1 MKMKEKEMELIRIL
15 MNEKRGEQMVVLK
28 EKEGK
33 RTLPIIIGIPE
44 ASAIKLKISGIRT
57 PRPMT
62 HDLLKNTIEQLG
74 ASLKKVIIDRLQ
86 ENTFYAKLVL
96 QDGKSKEIVVD
107 ARPSDSIAVALRAGC
122 PIFASEDLLNQVG
135 TMESL

>member
-1 MKMKEKEMELIRIL
+1 MIEMELIRIL
-15 MNEKRGEQMVVLK
+15 MNEKRGEQMVVLR
-28 EKEGK
+28 EKAGK

-74 ASLKKVIIDRLQ
+74 ATLKEVIIDRLQ

-96 QDGKSKEIVVD
+96 NGTRDKAVVVD
-107 ARPSDSIAVALRAGC
+107 ARPSDSIALALRAGC
-122 PIFASEDLLNQVG
+122 PIFATENLLNQVG
-135 TMESL
+135 TLDGS

>member
-1 MKMKEKEMELIRIL
+1 MIQMELVRIV
-15 MNEKRGEQMVVLK
+15 MNERRGEQMVVLK

-44 ASAIKLKISGIRT
+44 ASAIKLKISRIQP

-74 ASLKKVIIDRLQ
+74 ATLKKVIIDRLR

-96 QDGKSKEIVVD
+96 NDTQGREVIVD
-107 ARPSDSIAVALRAGC
+107 ARPSDSIALALRTDC
-122 PIFASEDLLNQVG
+122 PIFTTENLLNQVG
-135 TMESL
+135 ALEGS

>member
-1 MKMKEKEMELIRIL
+1 MELVRIV
-15 MNEKRGEQMVVLK
+15 MNERRGEQMVVLK

-44 ASAIKLKISGIRT
+44 ASAIKLKISGIQP

-74 ASLKKVIIDRLQ
+74 ATLKKVIIDRLR

-96 QDGKSKEIVVD
+96 NDTQGREVIVD
-107 ARPSDSIAVALRAGC
+107 ARPSDSIALALRADC
-122 PIFASEDLLNQVG
+122 PIFTTENLLNQVG
-135 TMESL
+135 ALEGS

>member
-1 MKMKEKEMELIRIL
+1 

-28 EKEGK
+28 EKQGK

-44 ASAIKLKISGIRT
+44 ASAIKLKVSGIQP

-62 HDLLKNTIEQLG
+62 HDLLNNTIGQLG
-74 ASLKKVIIDRLQ
+74 ASLKKVIIDKLQ

-96 QDGKSKEIVVD
+96 SNGDAKEIVVD
-107 ARPSDSIAVALRAGC
+107 ARPSDSIALALRANC

-135 TMESL
+135 AAESS

>member
-1 MKMKEKEMELIRIL
+1 MIEMELIRIL
-15 MNEKRGEQMVVLK
+15 MNEKRGEQMVVLR
-28 EKEGK
+28 EKAGK

-44 ASAIKLKISGIRT
+44 ASAIKLKISGIHT

-74 ASLKKVIIDRLQ
+74 ATLKEVIIDRLQ

-96 QDGKSKEIVVD
+96 NGARDKAVVVD
-107 ARPSDSIAVALRAGC
+107 ARPSDSIALALRAGC
-122 PIFASEDLLNQVG
+122 PIFTTESLLSQVG
-135 TMESL
+135 TLDGS

>member
-1 MKMKEKEMELIRIL
+1 MIEMELIRIL
-15 MNEKRGEQMVVLK
+15 MNETRGEQMVVLK
-28 EKEGK
+28 EKGGK

-62 HDLLKNTIEQLG
+62 HDLLKNIIEQLG
-74 ASLKKVIIDRLQ
+74 ATLKEVIIDRLQ

-96 QDGKSKEIVVD
+96 NGTKDKTVVVD
-107 ARPSDSIAVALRAGC
+107 ARPSDSIALALRAGC
-122 PIFASEDLLNQVG
+122 PIFATENLLNQVG
-135 TMESL
+135 TLDGS

>member
-1 MKMKEKEMELIRIL
+1 MVEMELIRIL

-28 EKEGK
+28 EKKGK

-44 ASAIKLKISGIRT
+44 ASAIKLKISGIRP

-62 HDLLKNTIEQLG
+62 HDLLKNTLEQLG
-74 ASLKKVIIDRLQ
+74 ATLKKVIIDKLR

-96 QDGKSKEIVVD
+96 GNGKDKEVVVD
-107 ARPSDSIAVALRAGC
+107 ARPSDSIALAVRANC
-122 PIFASEDLLNQVG
+122 PIFASEKLLEQVG
-135 TMESL
+135 ASENL

>member
-1 MKMKEKEMELIRIL
+1 MKIKEMELIRIL
-15 MNEKRGEQMVVLK
+15 MNERRGEQMVVLK

-44 ASAIKLKISGIRT
+44 ASAIKLKISGIHT

-62 HDLLKNTIEQLG
+62 HDLLKNIIEQLG
-74 ASLKKVIIDRLQ
+74 ARLNKVIIDRLQ

-96 QDGKSKEIVVD
+96 QDGKSKETIVD
-107 ARPSDSIAVALRAGC
+107 ARPSDSIALALRVGC
-122 PIFASEDLLNQVG
+122 PIFASEDLLNQIG
-135 TMESL
+135 TLESPS

>member
-1 MKMKEKEMELIRIL
+1 
-15 MNEKRGEQMVVLK
+15 MVVLK

-44 ASAIKLKISGIRT
+44 ASAIKLKISGIQP

-62 HDLLKNTIEQLG
+62 HDLLKNTIEQLR
-74 ASLKKVIIDRLQ
+74 ASLKKVIIDRLR

-96 QDGKSKEIVVD
+96 NDTQGREVIVD
-107 ARPSDSIAVALRAGC
+107 ARPSDSIALALRADC
-122 PIFASEDLLNQVG
+122 PIFTTENLLNQVG
-135 TMESL
+135 ALEGS

>member
-1 MKMKEKEMELIRIL
+1 MIEMELIRIL
-15 MNEKRGEQMVVLK
+15 MNEKRGEQMVVLR
-28 EKEGK
+28 EKQGK

-44 ASAIKLKISGIRT
+44 ASAIKLRISGIQP

-74 ASLKKVIIDRLQ
+74 ARLNKVIIDKLK

-96 QDGKSKEIVVD
+96 QGRDSKEIVID
-107 ARPSDSIAVALRAGC
+107 ARPSDSIALALRAGC

-135 TMESL
+135 ALEGPK

>member
-1 MKMKEKEMELIRIL
+1 MIEMELVRIV
-15 MNEKRGEQMVVLK
+15 MNERRGEQMVVLK

-44 ASAIKLKISGIRT
+44 ASAIKLKISGIQP

-74 ASLKKVIIDRLQ
+74 ATLKKVIIDRLQ

-96 QDGKSKEIVVD
+96 NNTHGKEIVID
-107 ARPSDSIAVALRAGC
+107 ARPSDSIAVALRIGC
-122 PIFASEDLLNQVG
+122 PIFTTENLLNQVG
-135 TMESL
+135 ALEGS

>member
-135 TMESL
+135 TMETS

>member
-1 MKMKEKEMELIRIL
+1 MAIVEMKLIRIL

-28 EKEGK
+28 EKKGK

-44 ASAIKLKISGIRT
+44 ASAIKLKISGIQP

-62 HDLLKNTIEQLG
+62 HDLLKSIIEHLG
-74 ASLKKVIIDRLQ
+74 ASLKRIVIEKLKN
-86 ENTFYAKLVL
+86 NTFYAKLAL
-96 QDGKSKEIVVD
+96 NDGGGKEIVVD
-107 ARPSDSIAVALRAGC
+107 ARPSDSIALALRMNC

-135 TMESL
+135 TLEVP

>member
-1 MKMKEKEMELIRIL
+1 MIEMELIRIL
-15 MNEKRGEQMVVLK
+15 MNETRGEQMVVLK
-28 EKEGK
+28 EKGGK

-62 HDLLKNTIEQLG
+62 HDLLKNIIEQLG
-74 ASLKKVIIDRLQ
+74 ATLKEVIIDRLQ

-96 QDGKSKEIVVD
+96 NGTKDKTVVVD
-107 ARPSDSIAVALRAGC
+107 ARPSDSIALALRAGC
-122 PIFASEDLLNQVG
+122 PIFATENLLNQVG
-135 TMESL
+135 TLDGSGDR

>member
-1 MKMKEKEMELIRIL
+1 MVEMELIRIL
-15 MNEKRGEQMVVLK
+15 MNEKRGEQMVVLR
-28 EKEGK
+28 EKKGK

-44 ASAIKLKISGIRT
+44 ASAIKLKISGIQP

-62 HDLLKNTIEQLG
+62 HDLFKNTIKQLG
-74 ASLKKVIIDRLQ
+74 AALKRVIIDKLQ

-96 QDGKSKEIVVD
+96 NDVQDKEIIVD
-107 ARPSDSIAVALRAGC
+107 ARPSDSIALALRIGC

-135 TMESL
+135 ALESS

>member
-1 MKMKEKEMELIRIL
+1 MIQMELVRIV
-15 MNEKRGEQMVVLK
+15 MNERRGEQMVVLK
-28 EKEGK
+28 EKKGT

-44 ASAIKLKISGIRT
+44 ASAIKLKISGIQP

-74 ASLKKVIIDRLQ
+74 ATLKKVIIDRLQ

-96 QDGKSKEIVVD
+96 NDTQGREVIVD
-107 ARPSDSIAVALRAGC
+107 ARPSDSIALALRADC
-122 PIFASEDLLNQVG
+122 PIFTTENLLNQVG
-135 TMESL
+135 ALEGS

>member
-1 MKMKEKEMELIRIL
+1 MIEMELIRIL

-28 EKEGK
+28 EKKGK

-44 ASAIKLKISGIRT
+44 ASAIKLKISGVRP

-62 HDLLKNTIEQLG
+62 HDLLKNMLEQLG
-74 ASLKKVIIDRLQ
+74 ATLKKVIIDRLR

-96 QDGKSKEIVVD
+96 GNGKGKEVVVD
-107 ARPSDSIAVALRAGC
+107 ARPSDSIALAVRANC
-122 PIFASEDLLNQVG
+122 PIFASEELLDQVG
-135 TMESL
+135 ASQNL

>member
-1 MKMKEKEMELIRIL
+1 MIEMELVRIV
-15 MNEKRGEQMVVLK
+15 MNERRGEQMVVLK

-44 ASAIKLKISGIRT
+44 ASAIKLKISGIQP

-74 ASLKKVIIDRLQ
+74 ATLKKVIIDRLQ

-96 QDGKSKEIVVD
+96 NDTQGREVIVD
-107 ARPSDSIAVALRAGC
+107 ARPSDSIALALRADC
-122 PIFASEDLLNQVG
+122 QIFTTENLLNQVG
-135 TMESL
+135 ALEGS

>member
-1 MKMKEKEMELIRIL
+1 MQEKEMELIRIL
-15 MNEKRGEQMVVLK
+15 MNERRGEQMVVLK

-44 ASAIKLKISGIRT
+44 ASAIKLKISGINT

-74 ASLKKVIIDRLQ
+74 ASLERVIIDRLQ

-96 QDGKSKEIVVD
+96 QDGKNKEIVVD

-135 TMESL
+135 TVESS